1 MISGRLR
8 LPGVAL
14 GALLAG
20 GCAAY
25 ISPLQPP
32 PYRDQIAA
40 PYDVTW
46 GALIRALAFDNVPLR
61 AVAKDS
67 GVIASDDIVSPIG
80 VYADCGSMGDK
91 PLEGETSSPSP
102 SSCGRTAVTTDLQ
115 INSKMRTFRLEAGQ
129 AAVDPNYNACRPTA
143 GSRISRMRRRIVKE
157 WGCRPAPELVKARR
171 PRPSATGFVQ
181 ELAREWTKA
190 LRGQGFS
197 ARDLDELWAGLTEE
211 TVRRLLQTEARV
223 AGGDAIR
230 HEAREIIARVRA
242 RVESELA
249 AGG

>member
-1 MISGRLR
+1 MISGHLR

-61 AVAKDS
+61 AIAKDS

-91 PLEGETSSPSP
+91 PLEGETIVSFTVFARPN
-102 SSCGRTAVTTDLQ
+102 GQTTDLQ
-115 INSKMRTFRLEAGQ
+115 INSKMRTFRLGKPGKLRPN
-129 AAVDPNYNACRPTA
+129 PNYECVSTTRWEPNLVDAV
-143 GSRISRMRRRIVKE
+143 RRIVKE
-157 WGCRPAPELVKARR
+157 
-171 PRPSATGFVQ
+171 
-181 ELAREWTKA
+181 
-190 LRGQGFS
+190 
-197 ARDLDELWAGLTEE
+197 
-211 TVRRLLQTEARV
+211 
-223 AGGDAIR
+223 
-230 HEAREIIARVRA
+230 
-242 RVESELA
+242 
-249 AGG
+249 

>member
-1 MISGRLR
+1 MISGRWR

-61 AVAKDS
+61 AIAKDS

-91 PLEGETSSPSP
+91 PLEGETIVSFTVFARPSAWA
-102 SSCGRTAVTTDLQ
+102 SRASCARIPTT
-115 INSKMRTFRLEAGQ
+115 
-129 AAVDPNYNACRPTA
+129 NACRRPA
-143 GSRISRMRRRIVKE
+143 GSRI
-157 WGCRPAPELVKARR
+157 WWTPCG
-171 PRPSATGFVQ
+171 AT
-181 ELAREWTKA
+181 
-190 LRGQGFS
+190 
-197 ARDLDELWAGLTEE
+197 
-211 TVRRLLQTEARV
+211 
-223 AGGDAIR
+223 
-230 HEAREIIARVRA
+230 
-242 RVESELA
+242 
-249 AGG
+249 

>member
-61 AVAKDS
+61 VIAKDS

-80 VYADCGSMGDK
+80 VYADCGSKGDK
-91 PLEGETSSPSP
+91 PLEGETIVSFTVFARPN
-102 SSCGRTAVTTDLQ
+102 GQTTDLQ
-115 INSKMRTFRLEAGQ
+115 INSKMRTFRLGKPGKLSPN
-129 AAVDPNYNACRPTA
+129 PNYECVSTTRWEPNLVDAV
-143 GSRISRMRRRIVKE
+143 RRIVKE
-157 WGCRPAPELVKARR
+157 
-171 PRPSATGFVQ
+171 
-181 ELAREWTKA
+181 
-190 LRGQGFS
+190 
-197 ARDLDELWAGLTEE
+197 
-211 TVRRLLQTEARV
+211 
-223 AGGDAIR
+223 
-230 HEAREIIARVRA
+230 
-242 RVESELA
+242 
-249 AGG
+249 

>member
-8 LPGVAL
+8 LPGVAV

-91 PLEGETSSPSP
+91 PLEGETLVSFTVFARPN
-102 SSCGRTAVTTDLQ
+102 GQTTDLQ
-115 INSKMRTFRLEAGQ
+115 INSKMRTFRLGKPGKLRPN
-129 AAVDPNYNACRPTA
+129 PNYECVSTTRWEPNLVDAV
-143 GSRISRMRRRIVKE
+143 RRIVKE
-157 WGCRPAPELVKARR
+157 
-171 PRPSATGFVQ
+171 
-181 ELAREWTKA
+181 
-190 LRGQGFS
+190 
-197 ARDLDELWAGLTEE
+197 
-211 TVRRLLQTEARV
+211 
-223 AGGDAIR
+223 
-230 HEAREIIARVRA
+230 
-242 RVESELA
+242 
-249 AGG
+249 

>member
-61 AVAKDS
+61 AIAKDS

-91 PLEGETSSPSP
+91 PLEGETMVSFTVFARPN
-102 SSCGRTAVTTDLQ
+102 GQTTDLQ
-115 INSKMRTFRLEAGQ
+115 INSKMRTFRLGKPGKLRPN
-129 AAVDPNYNACRPTA
+129 PNYECVSTTRWEPNLVDAV
-143 GSRISRMRRRIVKE
+143 RRIVKE
-157 WGCRPAPELVKARR
+157 
-171 PRPSATGFVQ
+171 
-181 ELAREWTKA
+181 
-190 LRGQGFS
+190 
-197 ARDLDELWAGLTEE
+197 
-211 TVRRLLQTEARV
+211 
-223 AGGDAIR
+223 
-230 HEAREIIARVRA
+230 
-242 RVESELA
+242 
-249 AGG
+249 

>member
-1 MISGRLR
+1 MSSGRLR

-61 AVAKDS
+61 AIAKDS

-91 PLEGETSSPSP
+91 PLEGETMVSFTVFVRPN
-102 SSCGRTAVTTDLQ
+102 GQTTDLQ
-115 INSKMRTFRLEAGQ
+115 INSKMRTFRLGKPGKLRPN
-129 AAVDPNYNACRPTA
+129 PNYECVSTTRWEPNLVDAV
-143 GSRISRMRRRIVKE
+143 RRIVKE
-157 WGCRPAPELVKARR
+157 
-171 PRPSATGFVQ
+171 
-181 ELAREWTKA
+181 
-190 LRGQGFS
+190 
-197 ARDLDELWAGLTEE
+197 
-211 TVRRLLQTEARV
+211 
-223 AGGDAIR
+223 
-230 HEAREIIARVRA
+230 
-242 RVESELA
+242 
-249 AGG
+249 

>member
-1 MISGRLR
+1 MTSGRLR

-46 GALIRALAFDNVPLR
+46 RALIQALAFDNVPLR
-61 AVAKDS
+61 AIAKDS

-91 PLEGETSSPSP
+91 PLEGETIVSFTVFVRPN
-102 SSCGRTAVTTDLQ
+102 GQTTDLQ
-115 INSKMRTFRLEAGQ
+115 INSKMRTFRLGKPGKLRSN
-129 AAVDPNYNACRPTA
+129 PNYECVSTTRWEPNLVDAV
-143 GSRISRMRRRIVKE
+143 RRIVKE
-157 WGCRPAPELVKARR
+157 
-171 PRPSATGFVQ
+171 
-181 ELAREWTKA
+181 
-190 LRGQGFS
+190 
-197 ARDLDELWAGLTEE
+197 
-211 TVRRLLQTEARV
+211 
-223 AGGDAIR
+223 
-230 HEAREIIARVRA
+230 
-242 RVESELA
+242 
-249 AGG
+249 

>member
-1 MISGRLR
+1 MTSGRLR

-61 AVAKDS
+61 AIARDS

-91 PLEGETSSPSP
+91 PLEGETMVSFTVFVRPN
-102 SSCGRTAVTTDLQ
+102 GQTTDLQ
-115 INSKMRTFRLEAGQ
+115 INSKMRTFRLGKPGKLRPN
-129 AAVDPNYNACRPTA
+129 PNYECVSTTRWEPNFVDAV
-143 GSRISRMRRRIVKE
+143 RRIVKE
-157 WGCRPAPELVKARR
+157 
-171 PRPSATGFVQ
+171 
-181 ELAREWTKA
+181 
-190 LRGQGFS
+190 
-197 ARDLDELWAGLTEE
+197 
-211 TVRRLLQTEARV
+211 
-223 AGGDAIR
+223 
-230 HEAREIIARVRA
+230 
-242 RVESELA
+242 
-249 AGG
+249 

>member
-1 MISGRLR
+1 MTSGRLR

-61 AVAKDS
+61 AIARDS

-91 PLEGETSSPSP
+91 PLEGETMVSFTVFVRPN
-102 SSCGRTAVTTDLQ
+102 GQTTDLQ
-115 INSKMRTFRLEAGQ
+115 INSKMRTFRLGKPGKLRPN
-129 AAVDPNYNACRPTA
+129 PNYECVSTTRWEPNLVDAV
-143 GSRISRMRRRIVKE
+143 RRIVKE
-157 WGCRPAPELVKARR
+157 
-171 PRPSATGFVQ
+171 
-181 ELAREWTKA
+181 
-190 LRGQGFS
+190 
-197 ARDLDELWAGLTEE
+197 
-211 TVRRLLQTEARV
+211 
-223 AGGDAIR
+223 
-230 HEAREIIARVRA
+230 
-242 RVESELA
+242 
-249 AGG
+249 

>member
-1 MISGRLR
+1 MTSGRLR

-61 AVAKDS
+61 AIAKDS

-91 PLEGETSSPSP
+91 PLEGETVVSFTVFVRPN
-102 SSCGRTAVTTDLQ
+102 GQTTDLQ
-115 INSKMRTFRLEAGQ
+115 INSKMRTFRLGKPGKLRPN
-129 AAVDPNYNACRPTA
+129 PNYECVSTTRWEPNLVDAV
-143 GSRISRMRRRIVKE
+143 RRIVKE
-157 WGCRPAPELVKARR
+157 
-171 PRPSATGFVQ
+171 
-181 ELAREWTKA
+181 
-190 LRGQGFS
+190 
-197 ARDLDELWAGLTEE
+197 
-211 TVRRLLQTEARV
+211 
-223 AGGDAIR
+223 
-230 HEAREIIARVRA
+230 
-242 RVESELA
+242 
-249 AGG
+249 

>member
-1 MISGRLR
+1 MTSGRLR
-8 LPGVAL
+8 LSGVAL

-61 AVAKDS
+61 AIARDS

-91 PLEGETSSPSP
+91 PLEGETMVSFTVFVRPN
-102 SSCGRTAVTTDLQ
+102 GQTTDLQ
-115 INSKMRTFRLEAGQ
+115 INSKMRTFRLGKPGKLRPN
-129 AAVDPNYNACRPTA
+129 PNYECVSTTRWEPNLVDAV
-143 GSRISRMRRRIVKE
+143 RRIVKE
-157 WGCRPAPELVKARR
+157 
-171 PRPSATGFVQ
+171 
-181 ELAREWTKA
+181 
-190 LRGQGFS
+190 
-197 ARDLDELWAGLTEE
+197 
-211 TVRRLLQTEARV
+211 
-223 AGGDAIR
+223 
-230 HEAREIIARVRA
+230 
-242 RVESELA
+242 
-249 AGG
+249 

>member
-61 AVAKDS
+61 AIAKDS

-91 PLEGETSSPSP
+91 PLEGETIVSFTVFARPN
-102 SSCGRTAVTTDLQ
+102 GQTTDLQ
-115 INSKMRTFRLEAGQ
+115 INSKMRTFRLGKPGKLRPN
-129 AAVDPNYNACRPTA
+129 PNYPCVSTTRWEPNLVDAV
-143 GSRISRMRRRIVKE
+143 RRIVKE
-157 WGCRPAPELVKARR
+157 
-171 PRPSATGFVQ
+171 
-181 ELAREWTKA
+181 
-190 LRGQGFS
+190 
-197 ARDLDELWAGLTEE
+197 
-211 TVRRLLQTEARV
+211 
-223 AGGDAIR
+223 
-230 HEAREIIARVRA
+230 
-242 RVESELA
+242 
-249 AGG
+249 

>member
-91 PLEGETSSPSP
+91 PLEGETLVSFTVFARPN
-102 SSCGRTAVTTDLQ
+102 GQTTDLQ
-115 INSKMRTFRLEAGQ
+115 INSKMRTFRLGKPGKLRPN
-129 AAVDPNYNACRPTA
+129 PNYECVSTTRWEPNLVDAV
-143 GSRISRMRRRIVKE
+143 RRIVKE
-157 WGCRPAPELVKARR
+157 
-171 PRPSATGFVQ
+171 
-181 ELAREWTKA
+181 
-190 LRGQGFS
+190 
-197 ARDLDELWAGLTEE
+197 
-211 TVRRLLQTEARV
+211 
-223 AGGDAIR
+223 
-230 HEAREIIARVRA
+230 
-242 RVESELA
+242 
-249 AGG
+249 

>member
-61 AVAKDS
+61 AIAKDS

-80 VYADCGSMGDK
+80 VYADCGSKGDK
-91 PLEGETSSPSP
+91 PLEGETIVSFTVFARPN
-102 SSCGRTAVTTDLQ
+102 GQTTDLQ
-115 INSKMRTFRLEAGQ
+115 INSKMRTFRLGKPGKLRPN
-129 AAVDPNYNACRPTA
+129 PNYECVSTTRWEPNLVDAV
-143 GSRISRMRRRIVKE
+143 RRIVKE
-157 WGCRPAPELVKARR
+157 
-171 PRPSATGFVQ
+171 
-181 ELAREWTKA
+181 
-190 LRGQGFS
+190 
-197 ARDLDELWAGLTEE
+197 
-211 TVRRLLQTEARV
+211 
-223 AGGDAIR
+223 
-230 HEAREIIARVRA
+230 
-242 RVESELA
+242 
-249 AGG
+249 